1 MRFRLGVHMP
11 SLPTGL
17 LVDHRDVHL
26 PVSADG
32 TFELQGSRWPLPDLQ
47 NAERYAGALAR
58 RGVISRDGVVE
69 AAICGD
75 RQPLTLRSVQRHFRR
90 TTGMTHALFRQ
101 IERARYATTLLY
113 DGASILD
120 TVHEAGY
127 FDQAHLTRSLRAFI
141 GETPASCETKR
152 SCRFCTKQHD
162 LHRANLAGMRVE
174 PYVYFQ
180 GRCDE
185 ALAFYRDALGA
196 DTTVFAR
203 FADKVAHAVLNIGDT
218 VVLASDGQGEGQPE
232 FNGFSLS
239 LTASDDAEAERLFAA
254 LSDGGSVQ
262 VPMAPTPFAS
272 RLGLV
277 ADKFG
282 VPWMVVSQNV
292 TG

>member
-1 MRFRLGVHMP
+1 
-11 SLPTGL
+11 
-17 LVDHRDVHL
+17 
-26 PVSADG
+26 
-32 TFELQGSRWPLPDLQ
+32 
-47 NAERYAGALAR
+47 
-58 RGVISRDGVVE
+58 
-69 AAICGD
+69 
-75 RQPLTLRSVQRHFRR
+75 
-90 TTGMTHALFRQ
+90 
-101 IERARYATTLLY
+101 
-113 DGASILD
+113 
-120 TVHEAGY
+120 
-127 FDQAHLTRSLRAFI
+127 
-141 GETPASCETKR
+141 
-152 SCRFCTKQHD
+152 
-162 LHRANLAGMRVE
+162 MRVE

-262 VPMAPTPFAS
+262 VPLAPTPFAS